1 MNKFIRF
8 SLSLYV
14 FHVLMMAV
22 PSSAEAREVCIMLH
36 CGRQITGATTAAV
49 KSTCGAREGL
59 AVNIAQF

>member
-1 MNKFIRF
+1 MF
-8 SLSLYV
+8 